1 MKKIPKKTDK
11 MLGTKITE
19 KLESPETLRAI
30 ISSVFLILIVSKLC
44 FFVEK
49 HKIPII
55 SAKIFLI
62 SCYFAYVFHYL
73 NIH

>member
-30 ISSVFLILIVSKLC
+30 ISSVFLIFRKNQIPDN
-44 FFVEK
+44 
-49 HKIPII
+49 KIT
-55 SAKIFLI
+55 KG
-62 SCYFAYVFHYL
+62 
-73 NIH
+73 NIL